1 MPGVVRLGD
10 LSSGVAENPSDP
22 WPATALVH
30 AGQST
35 VYADGILVGVVG
47 GSFNTHTKRGTT
59 HFVDVQRKITSGSPN
74 VFVENQPLARAGDSI
89 ADGDQCSGCSSD
101 VFAN

>member
-10 LSSGVAENPSDP
+10 LSSGVAENPADP
-22 WPATALVH
+22 WPATALVN
-30 AGQST
+30 AGQSS

-47 GSFNTHTKRGTT
+47 GSFATHTKGRTT
-59 HFVDVQRKITSGSPN
+59 HFVDVQRVITSGSPD
-74 VFVENQPLARAGDSI
+74 VFVENKLLARAGDSV
-89 ADGDQCSGCSSD
+89 ADGDQCVGCSSD

>member
-1 MPGVVRLGD
+1 MSGVVRLGD
-10 LSSGVAENPSDP
+10 SSSGVAENPSDP
-22 WPATALVH
+22 WPATALVN

-35 VYADGILVGVVG
+35 VYADSILVGVVG
-47 GSFNTHTKRGTT
+47 GSFATHSKGGTT
-59 HFVDVQRKITSGSPN
+59 HFVNVQRKISGGSPN
-74 VFVENQPLARAGDSI
+74 VFVENQPLARAGDSV

>member
-10 LSSGVAENPSDP
+10 LSSGVAENPADP
-22 WPATALVH
+22 WPATALVN

-47 GSFNTHTKRGTT
+47 GSFATHTKGRTT
-59 HFVDVQRKITSGSPN
+59 HYVDIQRKISSGSPN
-74 VFVENQPLARAGDSI
+74 VFVESKPLARAGDSV
-89 ADGDQCSGCSSD
+89 ADGDQCVGSSSD